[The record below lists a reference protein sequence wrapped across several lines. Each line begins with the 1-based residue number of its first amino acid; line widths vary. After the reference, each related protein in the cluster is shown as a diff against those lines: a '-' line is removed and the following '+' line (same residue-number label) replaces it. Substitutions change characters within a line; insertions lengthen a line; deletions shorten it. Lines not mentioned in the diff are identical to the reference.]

1 MALYL
6 AAAISEQRPNATVFQ
21 LQGVQ
26 GYAPC
31 RLTDLTIL
39 GVRHVQ
45 QTAYNGYRANI
56 PAFLTASA
64 NRARIST
71 GPYLY
76 APEFHLNDVVPL
88 TMPPLFVRLR
98 EATDDKVDS
107 LIKKT
112 EVFKPQKIS
121 IGKESCLI
129 YARPEVGLAQK
140 FEAYHDGRIK
150 ARPGEL
156 TPQNYLL
163 SHKEEG

>member
-1 MALYL
+1 MTLYL
-6 AAAISEQRPNATVFQ
+6 AAAISELRPNATVFQ

-31 RLTDLTIL
+31 HLTDLTIL

-76 APEFHLNDVVPL
+76 APDFHLNDVVPL

-107 LIKKT
+107 LMKKT
-112 EVFKPQKIS
+112 EISKPQIS

-129 YARPEVGLAQK
+129 YSHPEVGLAQK
-140 FEAYHDGRIK
+140 FESYHDGRIK

-163 SHKEEG
+163 SHNS